1 MKLIVLFTMALAAF
15 AAPASAQTYRWTD
28 KEGKVHYTQ
37 MPPPPEAKNVQKKV
51 FGGDV
56 VAPSNL
62 PYATQTA
69 AKNFPVTLY
78 TSPDCGAACELA
90 RAMLVR
96 RAIPFKE
103 ISVSDQKTVDELKK
117 ISGKNG
123 VPAMMVGTQ
132 AQSGFQEDA
141 YKSALDSAGYPSSG
155 PQLPLEALRRMDPV
169 VKPAEAAPPE
179 ANAQAQ
185 PGAASAPDA
194 AAR

>member
-1 MKLIVLFTMALAAF
+1 MKFILLFAMALAAF
-15 AAPASAQTYRWTD
+15 AAPASAQIYRWAD
-28 KEGKVHYTQ
+28 KDGKVHYTQ
-37 MPPPPEAKNVQKKV
+37 TPPPPEAKNVQKKA
-51 FGGDV
+51 FGGGV

-62 PYATQTA
+62 PYATQIA

-90 RAMLVR
+90 RSMLVKR
-96 RAIPFKE
+96 TIPFKE
-103 ISVSDQKTVDELKK
+103 ISVFDQKTIDEVKK

-123 VPAMMVGTQ
+123 VPVMVVGAQ
-132 AQSGFQEDA
+132 AQSGFHEDA
-141 YKSALDSAGYPSSG
+141 YKNALDFAGYPSSG
-155 PQLPLEALRRMDPV
+155 PQLPLEALRKVDPV
-169 VKPAEAAPPE
+169 AKPAEAAPPE